1 MLSFRIND
9 DIELCLLEE
18 RHTEMSFALVDRNR
32 SHLRTWMPWVKPGYS
47 LEDSRSYIKDNLKR
61 LADNAGFDLSI
72 FFQGQMAGQ
81 IGYNRLDWDNRT
93 TELGYW
99 LGESFQ
105 GRGLVTA
112 ACRKLIDYAF
122 DELKMNRVEI
132 RCAAANIRSRA
143 IPERLGFQQDGILR
157 QAEWLHDAF
166 VDLVVYST
174 LAGEWRWNSALQK

>member
-1 MLSFRIND
+1 MLSLRIND
-9 DIELCLLEE
+9 NIELCLLEE
-18 RHTEMSFALVDRNR
+18 RHTEMAFALVDRNR
-32 SHLRTWMPWVKPGYS
+32 SHLRPWMPWVKPGYS

-61 LADNAGFDLSI
+61 LADHAGFDLSI
-72 FFQGQMAGQ
+72 FYQGQMAGQ
-81 IGYNRLDWDNRT
+81 IGYNRIDWDNRT

-112 ACRKLIDYAF
+112 ACRKLIDYAL

-132 RCAAANIRSRA
+132 RCAAANTRSRA
-143 IPERLGFQQDGILR
+143 VPERLGFQQDGILR

-174 LAGEWRWNSALQK
+174 LAGEWRRD